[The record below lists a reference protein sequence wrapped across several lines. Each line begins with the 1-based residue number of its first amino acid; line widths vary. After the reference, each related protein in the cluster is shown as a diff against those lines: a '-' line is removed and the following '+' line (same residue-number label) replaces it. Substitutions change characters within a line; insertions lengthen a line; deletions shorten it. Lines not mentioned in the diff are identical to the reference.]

1 MAYIACKPVRFDRDY
16 AIGEKIPG
24 SVVSPDRAAA
34 IVAMG
39 LIDYAESAQ
48 NGAEGVEPVG
58 GVNGQ
63 AEAENAT
70 ESAQGV
76 FEGVS
81 EASGQRKKTRGKKKG
96 E

>member
-1 MAYIACKPVRFDRDY
+1 MAYIACKPVRFNRDY

-39 LIDYAESAQ
+39 LIEYAESAQ
-48 NGAEGVEPVG
+48 NGAESVEPVG
-58 GVNGQ
+58 WVNGQ
-63 AEAENAT
+63 AETENAT

-76 FEGVS
+76 SEVVS
-81 EASGQRKKTRGKKKG
+81 EAPVEKKRTRGRKKG